1 MTALYPLL
9 FFFPYMIMIIIYNV
23 IKRMNLSMKIMNSI
37 SQNKQKPGVGEDK
50 LMLTS
55 QENIY
60 TSGDLLGEANSVLID
75 HRGVI
80 YTLRLTQFGK
90 LILTK

>member
-1 MTALYPLL
+1 MNQINQSPKVSADVPNLL
-9 FFFPYMIMIIIYNV
+9 
-23 IKRMNLSMKIMNSI
+23 
-37 SQNKQKPGVGEDK
+37 
-50 LMLTS
+50 S
-55 QENIY
+55 QEKTY
-60 TSGDLLGEANSVLID
+60 SSSDLLGASNSVLID

>member
-1 MTALYPLL
+1 M
-9 FFFPYMIMIIIYNV
+9 
-23 IKRMNLSMKIMNSI
+23 
-37 SQNKQKPGVGEDK
+37 SQINQHPKVSADVPKS
-50 LMLTS
+50 LS
-55 QENIY
+55 QEKTY
-60 TSGDLLGEANSVLID
+60 TSTDLLGAANSVLID